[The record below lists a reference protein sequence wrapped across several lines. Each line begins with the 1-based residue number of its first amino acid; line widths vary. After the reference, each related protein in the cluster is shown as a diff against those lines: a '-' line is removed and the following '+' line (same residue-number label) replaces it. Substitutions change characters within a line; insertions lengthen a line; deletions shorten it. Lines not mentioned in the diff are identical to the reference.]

1 MKLVAVLDYFCIGQ
15 STQQKQ
21 HKGQKAWWSW
31 WQQEHMID
39 SLIDASAE
47 LRARAEFFPP
57 GAYRAKTAQLP
68 APILPAD
75 SEQTLTSETYGGTLD
90 SSLNISHPIF
100 PMKWSIS
107 VRNDSGGQRLK

>member
-1 MKLVAVLDYFCIGQ
+1 MHWSKHPTETAQGTKGVVELVTAGAYDRL
-15 STQQKQ
+15 
-21 HKGQKAWWSW
+21 
-31 WQQEHMID
+31 
-39 SLIDASAE
+39 LIDASAE
-47 LRARAEFFPP
+47 LRSRAEFFPP

-100 PMKWSIS
+100 PMK
-107 VRNDSGGQRLK
+107 